1 MTRHLC
7 WIALLGSA
15 TVPDWASACYF
26 RQNWAP
32 PPCVYY
38 PPPCYNPPPVVYVP
52 VYPAP
57 ISPPRIAPTVPQARV
72 QPAPLPPRVQVDP
85 DRTEA
90 KPPAPMKP
98 ARTASD
104 NAVVAPVPAPATPT
118 VAPMP
123 MIAVPEPP
131 MFKPVDPI
139 PAVPADPF
147 KAKSVEPS
155 PLKSPDGP
163 TLTLPGAP
171 EPAVPSP
178 APAPTAKDIIPP
190 MVPRLPESAVPKPSG
205 VSSDPLPPLVLPPEA
220 TPMGSTSK
228 YSPPIAVPKSA
239 LQVKVFVAAGAGGRP
254 GLSKIGFYNHTE
266 SDIALVIEGRAVTLP
281 RKTFIHAEVP
291 PTFRWKYADEPER
304 TATVPAGAVG
314 LDVLFRE

>member
-15 TVPDWASACYF
+15 TVPDWASACYV

-38 PPPCYNPPPVVYVP
+38 PPPCYYPPPVVYVP
-52 VYPAP
+52 VYPVP
-57 ISPPRIAPTVPQARV
+57 ISPPRIDPTVPHARV
-72 QPAPLPPRVQVDP
+72 QPVPTPPRVQVDP
-85 DRTEA
+85 IRADVT
-90 KPPAPMKP
+90 PPIPMKP
-98 ARTASD
+98 ERAASD
-104 NAVVAPVPAPATPT
+104 SAVVAPTPAPAIPT

-123 MIAVPEPP
+123 KVAAPDSPT
-131 MFKPVDPI
+131 FKSVDPI
-139 PAVPADPF
+139 PEVPADPF
-147 KAKSVEPS
+147 KVKPVEPS
-155 PLKSPDGP
+155 PMKSTDGP
-163 TLTLPGAP
+163 MLTLPGTP

-178 APAPTAKDIIPP
+178 APAPSAKDIIPP
-190 MVPRLPESAVPKPSG
+190 MVPKLPESPLPKPSG
-205 VSSDPLPPLVLPPEA
+205 VGGDPLPPLVLPPEA

-228 YSPPIAVPKSA
+228 YSPPAAVPKSA
-239 LQVKVFVAAGAGGRP
+239 LRVKVFVASGAAGRP

-291 PTFRWKYADEPER
+291 ATFRWKYADEPER